1 MRIRIKAARMA
12 VGVMTVLVLPV
23 ALLSPG
29 VAQTG
34 VRERV
39 QGAVEA
45 VESSC
50 GADINRFCGNV
61 TRGEGRLLLCMQ
73 AFDDQ
78 LSRRCQFALYRASRH
93 LERSLD
99 RVERLADACWTEIE
113 ANCANADRIGQCL
126 VEKTQAL
133 SPSCRTVLDG
143 VRQTLANLAS
153 MRGLPVLS
161 SDNEDVGRV
170 AEVIRD
176 GNGKVQ
182 ALQIDIGRY
191 LGVGGRMI
199 TVDANSFEHL
209 ADKIKLRLTGEGVR
223 SVPEAAKQ

>member
-1 MRIRIKAARMA
+1 MRTLMKPARIAAVSA
-12 VGVMTVLVLPV
+12 ALLLPV
-23 ALLSPG
+23 PLLPPG

-34 VRERV
+34 LRDRV
-39 QGAVEA
+39 QGAIES

-99 RVERLADACWTEIE
+99 RVERIADACWTEIE
-113 ANCANADRIGQCL
+113 ANCTNADRIGQCL
-126 VEKTQAL
+126 VGKTQAL

-143 VRQTLANLAS
+143 VRQTLENLAS
-153 MRGLPVLS
+153 VRGMPVLS
-161 SDNEDVGRV
+161 SDNEEVGRV

-182 ALQIDIGRY
+182 ALQIDIGRF
-191 LGVGGRMI
+191 LGVGGRTI
-199 TVDANSFEHL
+199 TIDANSFEYL

-223 SVPEAAKQ
+223 SAQEAAKQ